1 MQINVIHIYG
11 GSGSG
16 TSTLGYAFSR
26 ESGFYFMDADDYL
39 WLPTDPRFT
48 QMRESGERIRLMK
61 EDIKEHK
68 KVVISGSVTGWG
80 DPLIPMFDLAVRLV
94 TDVDIRIARIK
105 TREAERF
112 GDRILPGGDMYK
124 QHQDFLEWAAAY
136 DTGDVNMR
144 SRALHDQW
152 QKKLDCRQLV
162 LDGGRPVEENLERIR
177 MELDR

>member
-26 ESGFYFMDADDYL
+26 ESGYYFMDADDYL
-39 WLPTDPRFT
+39 WLPTNPRFT
-48 QMRESGERIRLMK
+48 QMRESGERVRLMK

-94 TDVDIRIARIK
+94 TDVDIRIARSPISS
-105 TREAERF
+105 
-112 GDRILPGGDMYK
+112 P
-124 QHQDFLEWAAAY
+124 
-136 DTGDVNMR
+136 
-144 SRALHDQW
+144 
-152 QKKLDCRQLV
+152 
-162 LDGGRPVEENLERIR
+162 
-177 MELDR
+177 